1 MHASSQALAL
11 CPYWVGVF
19 FNYDPKS
26 YCPYPLNTIIILNVE
41 KDTQQMVLEL

>member
-1 MHASSQALAL
+1 MRDSSQALAL
-11 CPYWVGVF
+11 CLYWVGGF

-26 YCPYPLNTIIILNVE
+26 HCPYPFNKIILLNVE

>member
-1 MHASSQALAL
+1 MPLLKLWL
-11 CPYWVGVF
+11 CVLIGLEVF

-26 YCPYPLNTIIILNVE
+26 YCPYPLNTIITLNVE